1 MKLHLALCFVFTL
14 GLGAALAQ
22 ERASSFDTRAA
33 KEALSKDVSKTA
45 PKFITKGIGGDPVTK
60 RFYTKDAVVVTRA
73 SGAKEEHPYVAVPLL
88 FRVNSDDLLDAT
100 SKENVTKVAQ
110 LLKDFGAKNTTFAI
124 EGHAS
129 AEGDSA
135 RNLDL
140 SKLRAA
146 KIQSLLREQGVS
158 SAVLVRQEGFGST
171 HAQNPA
177 SSPEAKLQEDR
188 RVLVVKEK

>member
-1 MKLHLALCFVFTL
+1 MKLHLTLCLVLTL

-22 ERASSFDTRAA
+22 ERAATLDTRAA
-33 KEALSKDVSKTA
+33 KAALTKEVEKTQ
-45 PKFITKGIGGDPVTK
+45 PKFFTKGIGGDAVTK
-60 RFYTKDAVVVTRA
+60 RFYTKDALVVTRA

-100 SKENVTKVAQ
+100 SRENVTKLAQ
-110 LLKDFGAKNTTFAI
+110 LLKEFGAQNSTFAI

-129 AEGDSA
+129 AEGDSQ

-146 KIQSLLREQGVS
+146 KIQSLLREQGVP
-158 SAVLVRQEGFGST
+158 SAVLVRQEGFGSS

-177 SSPEAKLQEDR
+177 NSPEARLQEDR

>member
-1 MKLHLALCFVFTL
+1 MKLHLTLCVMFTL
-14 GLGAALAQ
+14 GLGSALA
-22 ERASSFDTRAA
+22 EDRASTLDTRSAR
-33 KEALSKDVSKTA
+33 EALSKDVQKTQ
-45 PKFITKGIGGDPVTK
+45 PKFFTKGIGGDAVTK

-73 SGAKEEHPYVAVPLL
+73 SGAKEEHPYVAVPVL
-88 FRVNSDDLLDAT
+88 FRVNSDDLLDST
-100 SKENVTKVAQ
+100 SRDNVVKVAQ
-110 LLKDFGAKNTTFAI
+110 LLKEFGAQNATFAI

-129 AEGDSA
+129 AEGDSQ

-146 KIQSLLREQGVS
+146 KIQSLLREQGVP
-158 SAVLVRQEGFGST
+158 SAVIVRQEGFGSS

-177 SSPEAKLQEDR
+177 NSPEQKLQEDR